1 MKVLPE
7 VWLKSKQPPLIN
19 FKKHNCLFLRPALL
33 VIILFL
39 FSSDLFSQTKQD
51 NIFELSK
58 RVGSDLDSVEIEYFN
73 VFPEIDFVKSAVYR
87 KDNFGNILL
96 LLSFSNGR
104 DSTVTISKMAGEELS
119 RLIDGFES
127 VADKEDL
134 INWKLL
140 PGFSPNRLNY
150 FENTGRNITVN
161 TKEGSFSGRILIV
174 SDSSIFIWQK
184 KGGFQPND
192 CDRFIKHFQFSEINS
207 LEIRPSISSKLFG
220 ASIGAGLAV
229 GAIQL
234 GFNLTDSQ
242 DYLFSSNSLILLGIG
257 GLAGAVGGFFFDG
270 ITSIGRYKEI
280 DGNYAKYNRVRNSI
294 RGNAMFD
301 KIYPPE
307 LSKFLGT
314 KNNQ

>member
-1 MKVLPE
+1 
-7 VWLKSKQPPLIN
+7 
-19 FKKHNCLFLRPALL
+19 
-33 VIILFL
+33 
-39 FSSDLFSQTKQD
+39 LFSQTKQD

-184 KGGFQPND
+184 KGSFQPVD
-192 CDRFIKHFQFSEINS
+192 CDRFIKHFHFSQIKS
-207 LEIRPSISSKLFG
+207 IEIRPSISSKLFG

-229 GAIQL
+229 GAIQRVITPAAINVVRPRTAKHQIIAGVVGEISPGKGIIEAKADGHARHCAFPCNL
-234 GFNLTDSQ
+234 GQ
-242 DYLFSSNSLILLGIG
+242 
-257 GLAGAVGGFFFDG
+257 
-270 ITSIGRYKEI
+270 
-280 DGNYAKYNRVRNSI
+280 
-294 RGNAMFD
+294 
-301 KIYPPE
+301 
-307 LSKFLGT
+307 
-314 KNNQ
+314 